1 MRSPLSTLFL
11 FASAT
16 LAALVALPAPL
27 LVAQV
32 ADPKAFVNQAVQSEL
47 ASNRADHTAFVYK
60 DRDVTPD
67 HDTLF
72 QVIETPK
79 GSLKRKLEDHGKP
92 LTLEQRQADDAA
104 VAALLGNSQQQA
116 KNQRD
121 SSHDDAQAEAMLKL
135 LPVAFLWTVASEQGE
150 LVTLNFKPDP
160 KFDPNGME
168 ARVLSAMAGQITV
181 SKPQMRIRSI
191 KGTLV
196 NDVTLG
202 FGVLARMHKGGSFQ
216 VERREV
222 VPRHWQVTESKVH
235 ILGHALFFKTVGS
248 EEDEFRSEFH
258 VSNAQNLKQATE
270 MMTTLK

>member
-16 LAALVALPAPL
+16 LVALVALPAPL